1 MSAGVLDLLLVAG
14 LLGLAG
20 VLLFGAGLFRAIV
33 LFIVFGLLMALT
45 WARLNAPDLALA
57 EAAVGAG
64 VTGAL
69 VLAAWR
75 RVAREPAPSGGRR
88 WLLPVAAG
96 LGVGVVV
103 VATVAALTG
112 MGPAVGLEG
121 AVASR
126 LAESGVRHPVTA
138 VLLNFRGYDTLL
150 EFGVLLLAA
159 VAVRLLAGGGEV
171 VTGEAGPVL
180 ERFAALLTPLL
191 IVTAGYLLWRGGH
204 APGGAFQAGALLAA
218 AGILLVLVVP
228 GVPGSLS
235 EGRVRAG
242 LVLGPFLFLAVAAGA
257 AVTGSLL
264 EYPRPWAGTLILLVE
279 AAGTLSIAA
288 ALWVQFV
295 GIASAREGGP

>member
-1 MSAGVLDLLLVAG
+1 MSAGPLDLLLVVT

-20 VLLFGAGLFRAIV
+20 VLLFGAGLFRSTV

-75 RVAREPAPSGGRR
+75 RVESRPEPPVVGRG
-88 WLLPVAAG
+88 WLPVIAG
-96 LGVGVVV
+96 LGLGVVA
-103 VATVAALTG
+103 VATVAALAG
-112 MGPAVGLEG
+112 VGAVAGLEG
-121 AVASR
+121 AVADR
-126 LAESGVRHPVTA
+126 LADSGVRHPVTA

-159 VAVRLLAGGGEV
+159 MAIRLGAAGGVAVAG
-171 VTGEAGPVL
+171 APGPVL

-228 GVPGSLS
+228 GLPETVP
-235 EGRVRAG
+235 EPRVRAM

-257 AVTGSLL
+257 ATAGSLL

-288 ALWVQFV
+288 ALLVQFV
-295 GIASAREGGP
+295 GVAGEGEGGP